1 MSLTIYNSIWGFVK
15 LILEPYLERRVK
27 KGKEDVHRIN
37 ERYGISNK
45 IRPKGTLIWL
55 HGTSVGE
62 SVAAL
67 ALANSMKK
75 NGIEYLQNILPESS
89 AVALLTNEFYVCH
102 ELHFNLLNPF
112 TLATFAPTTWH
123 VKTKM
128 TGSITH
134 DFSLS
139 NACKNISYTVK
150 SLRIGS
156 WV

>member
-15 LILEPYLERRVK
+15 FIFEPYLERRVK

-75 NGIEYLQNILPESS
+75 NGFGKQNYLNGSIYEGEWKDDKYHGQG
-89 AVALLTNEFYVCH
+89 TF
-102 ELHFNLLNPF
+102 
-112 TLATFAPTTWH
+112 TFANGIIKKGLW
-123 VKTKM
+123 
-128 TGSITH
+128 
-134 DFSLS
+134 
-139 NACKNISYTVK
+139 KNDEFV
-150 SLRIGS
+150 GE
-156 WV
+156 

>member
-75 NGIEYLQNILPESS
+75 NGFGENN
-89 AVALLTNEFYVCH
+89 NEF
-102 ELHFNLLNPF
+102 
-112 TLATFAPTTWH
+112 
-123 VKTKM
+123 
-128 TGSITH
+128 
-134 DFSLS
+134 FSLKPI
-139 NACKNISYTVK
+139 CKHSSKGTCDDTNYCNNE
-150 SLRIGS
+150 
-156 WV
+156 